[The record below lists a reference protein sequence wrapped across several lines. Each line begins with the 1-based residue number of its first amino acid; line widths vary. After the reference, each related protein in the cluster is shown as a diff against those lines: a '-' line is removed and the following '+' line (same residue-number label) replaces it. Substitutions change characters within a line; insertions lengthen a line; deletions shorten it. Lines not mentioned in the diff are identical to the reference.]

1 MATTITIDPVTR
13 IEGHLKLEVTA
24 DYVGGRQQVVD
35 ARAAGTLF
43 RGFETILSG
52 RDPFDAPDITARIC
66 GVCPTPHNQA
76 AVAAIDA
83 AMGIEVPDN
92 ARLLRN
98 LVLAADFLHSHILHF
113 YQLAVLDFIE
123 PPGMAPWQPGWTEDI
138 RIDPATSATL
148 VEHYVAALDARRKA
162 HEMGAVFGG
171 RLPHTAA
178 FIGSGFSGMPSAAR
192 IQQFRAYAA
201 EVVAFVRDVYLPDV
215 DAIAATYQDYFQI
228 GAGPRNL
235 LAFGCFEEG
244 PTGADKLLRRGRRAA
259 GSAAIAAV
267 DIQKITEDVASSWYT
282 GNNGVSPRSGTTTPA
297 YPKTNAYSWL
307 KSPRYET
314 KVYEVGPLARM
325 TVNGDYAGG
334 VSVMDRHLARAAEA
348 MKIGLALEGWL
359 DQLDPS
365 GPLFADGSMPESA
378 SGIGLTEAPRG
389 ALGHW
394 LAVGNRTISRY
405 QIVTPTCW
413 NASPRDARGVR
424 GALEQALVGTPV
436 QNAGQPI
443 EVLRV
448 VHSFDPCLSCAV
460 HVMRPGAATPV
471 SVLSGG
477 GWTSRSAARA
487 YR

>member
-24 DYVGGRQQVVD
+24 DYVGGRQEVVD
-35 ARAAGTLF
+35 ARATGTLF
-43 RGFETILSG
+43 RGFETILHG

-98 LVLAADFLHSHILHF
+98 LVLGADFLHSHILHF

-123 PPGMAPWQPGWTEDI
+123 PPAMAPWTRGWSDDI
-138 RIDPATSATL
+138 RIDPATSAAL
-148 VEHYVAALDARRKA
+148 VGHYVAALDVRRKA

-178 FIGSGFSGMPSAAR
+178 FIGGGFTGMPTAAR

-201 EVVAFVRDVYLPDV
+201 EVVAFVQDVYLPDV
-215 DAIAATYQDYFQI
+215 DAIAAMYRDYFQV

-235 LAFGCFEEG
+235 LAFGCFEENA
-244 PTGADKLLRRGRRAA
+244 TGADKLLRRGRLPA
-259 GSAAIAAV
+259 GSRTVAAV
-267 DIQKITEDVASSWYT
+267 DVQKVTEDVASSWYT
-282 GNNGVSPRSGTTTPA
+282 GKNGVNPKSGTTTPI
-297 YPKTNAYSWL
+297 YPKTNVYSWL

-325 TVNGDYAGG
+325 TVNGDYVGG
-334 VSVMDRHLARAAEA
+334 VSVLDRHLARAAEA
-348 MKIGLALEGWL
+348 LKIGSALDRWL
-359 DQLDPS
+359 EQLDPS
-365 GPLFADGSMPESA
+365 APVFADGTMPSVA

-394 LAVGNRTISRY
+394 LTVSDRIISRY

-413 NASPRDARGVR
+413 NASPSDARGVR
-424 GALEQALVGTPV
+424 GALEQALIGTPI
-436 QNAGQPI
+436 QNTEQPI

-460 HVMRPGAATPV
+460 HVMRPGATTPV
-471 SVLSGG
+471 SVLRGG
-477 GWTSRSAARA
+477 AWASRSAAQACR
-487 YR
+487 

>member
-24 DYVGGRQQVVD
+24 DYVAGRQQVVD

-43 RGFETILSG
+43 RGFETILTG

-76 AVAAIDA
+76 AVAALDA

-123 PPGMAPWQPGWTEDI
+123 PPAMAPWTRGWTGDT
-138 RIDPATSATL
+138 RIDSATSATL

-178 FIGSGFSGMPSAAR
+178 FVGGGFSGAPTAAR

-215 DAIAATYQDYFQI
+215 DAIAATYGDYFQI
-228 GAGPRNL
+228 GTGPRNL
-235 LAFGCFEEG
+235 LAFGCFEEDA
-244 PTGADKLLRRGRRAA
+244 TGADKLLRRGRLAA
-259 GSAAIAAV
+259 GSAAVASV
-267 DIQKITEDVASSWYT
+267 DVQKVTEDVTSSWYT
-282 GNNGVSPRSGTTTPA
+282 GKNGVNPSSGTTSPT

-314 KVYEVGPLARM
+314 GVYEVGPLARM
-325 TVNGDYAGG
+325 RVNGDYHGG
-334 VSVMDRHLARAAEA
+334 VSVMDRHVARAAEA
-348 MKIGLALEGWL
+348 MKIGMALERWL

-365 GPLFADGSMPESA
+365 APLFADGALPESA

-394 LAVGNRTISRY
+394 LTVSNRTISRY

-436 QNAGQPI
+436 QNADQPI

-460 HVMRPGAATPV
+460 HVMRPGAGTPV
-471 SVLSGG
+471 SVFRGG
-477 GWTSRSAARA
+477 AWASRAAALAHR
-487 YR
+487 